1 MKKLTQAS
9 DASQDIKDAVANL
22 DPGIRKRINE
32 SLKIDIPPNHSFSSD
47 VSTCVGIVHDSEN
60 FIKTSR
66 QNSAIDREASE

>member
-32 SLKIDIPPNHSFSSD
+32 SLKIDILWGS
-47 VSTCVGIVHDSEN
+47 I
-60 FIKTSR
+60 
-66 QNSAIDREASE
+66 